1 MRCSKMTKSMFCK
14 ADIEVLRCWRVH
26 HPNPHLQV
34 CMAALYLRSQ
44 GVANR
49 DSPRL
54 CGIPKAS
61 FHR

>member
-1 MRCSKMTKSMFCK
+1 MTKSMFCK
-14 ADIEVLRCWRVH
+14 ADIEVLRWWRVH

-54 CGIPKAS
+54 C
-61 FHR
+61 

>member
-1 MRCSKMTKSMFCK
+1 MAKGMFCK

-26 HPNPHLQV
+26 HPNPYLQV
-34 CMAALYLRSQ
+34 RMEALHLRNQ
-44 GVANR
+44 GIANR
-49 DSPRL
+49 DISRL